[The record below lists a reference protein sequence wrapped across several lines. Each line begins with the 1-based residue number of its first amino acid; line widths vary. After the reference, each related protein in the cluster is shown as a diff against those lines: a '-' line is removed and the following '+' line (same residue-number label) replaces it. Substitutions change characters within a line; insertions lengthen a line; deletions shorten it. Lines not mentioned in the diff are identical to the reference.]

1 MPVPATLP
9 PAGQV
14 DDEVDELVDGV
25 DAGVVVEPEP
35 DPLDPDELDEPDESL
50 LDDEL
55 ELSPPPLLL
64 LDEESLD
71 ELDGDAVRDDEPRLS
86 VL

>member
-1 MPVPATLP
+1 MRATLP

-14 DDEVDELVDGV
+14 DDEVEELVDGV
-25 DAGVVVEPEP
+25 EAGVAGELAP
-35 DPLDPDELDEPDESL
+35 DPLEPDELDDESL

-55 ELSPPPLLL
+55 ELSPPLLL
-64 LDEESLD
+64 EVSLE